1 MNRQKSVFGIRCIS
15 ETGKGYGNFNR
26 CLTVANS
33 LQTQKQNI
41 IFFINKNSIVEK
53 QLLKKKINY
62 IIVPKF
68 LSKQKESFFILK
80 KCEIINC
87 KILLIDMREYGE
99 ILSKYFYNNIFTI
112 LFDDAWCKNAYANII
127 FNGTNV
133 KKYHEYK
140 LKNLRSKLF
149 LGSKYWISNKNFLS
163 SRKSKHKIINKKIYS
178 IIISMGGS
186 DPKNF
191 SLFILKSLLD
201 IKNIKIKI
209 ILGPFNKNKKSI
221 LKIIENRNNI
231 NLIISPEK
239 IWNEFSNSD
248 LVICN
253 AGNTLFELAILGIP
267 SISIPAFKH
276 EVEYSREFEKNKFS
290 INLEK
295 PTSRKI
301 QLFVEKILK
310 NSKYRRSAS
319 QCGKKIV
326 DGKGL
331 SRVLKIIT
339 QYSEIESR
347 KTHIQ

>member
-1 MNRQKSVFGIRCIS
+1 MKKITIRCLTLPS
-15 ETGKGYGNFNR
+15 KGYGNFSR
-26 CLTVANS
+26 CLTIAES
-33 LQTQKQNI
+33 LSQHNCVVSFVIDYNK
-41 IFFINKNSIVEK
+41 FVINE
-53 QLLKKKINY
+53 LKKR
-62 IIVPKF
+62 KF
-68 LSKQKESFFILK
+68 HFISIPLSKSTFQKTNLFKNYLQQHDLDLCI
-80 KCEIINC
+80 
-87 KILLIDMREYGE
+87 IDMREYGE